1 MIENADL
8 LSTYIP
14 VRRNTDGA
22 IGAVFEAL
30 RRRHAASRAASSGR
44 SGWWSL
50 GVFAILCV
58 LYGVL
63 FVIVR
68 HADGVI
74 QRQYRQRDA
83 AERALRRAQRT
94 LEQRVEERTL
104 ELARVNAG
112 LQAEVAE
119 RRLADQRVVHMAHHD
134 ALTGLPNRTLFADRV
149 AQAIAR
155 AHRRDGRIA
164 VLFLDL
170 DRFKNVN
177 DSLGHA
183 IGDLLLTAV
192 AERLTNCLREEDTA
206 ARLGGDEFIISL
218 PDVADAGEA
227 ARDGR
232 AAFWPSSRSLSRL
245 PATSST
251 PTAASASR
259 STRPTAAT
267 RRR

>member
-1 MIENADL
+1 MGGRTVFSTDPTHIGEDRSRDPGFRDAKAGGITSYLIRRGELSGFEGMVENADL

-14 VRRNTDGA
+14 IRRNTDGA
-22 IGAVFEAL
+22 VGAVFEVYDDVTPYLTRIERTQWMVAL
-30 RRRHAASRAASSGR
+30 AVF
-44 SGWWSL
+44 SL
-50 GVFAILCV
+50 LCV

-68 HADGVI
+68 HADGVM
-74 QRQYRQRDA
+74 QRQYRKRDA

-155 AHRRDGRIA
+155 AR
-164 VLFLDL
+164 
-170 DRFKNVN
+170 
-177 DSLGHA
+177 
-183 IGDLLLTAV
+183 T
-192 AERLTNCLREEDTA
+192 
-206 ARLGGDEFIISL
+206 GG
-218 PDVADAGEA
+218 PA
-227 ARDGR
+227 
-232 AAFWPSSRSLSRL
+232 SSRYC
-245 PATSST
+245 SSIST
-251 PTAASASR
+251 ASR
-259 STRPTAAT
+259 MSTTRSVT
-267 RRR
+267 RRATCC